1 VTKPIVVTPQTPP
14 EDLPQFL
21 TVEEW
26 RTFMRIGRSSAYD
39 LIRRGLVPAIR
50 WGRTVRIPR
59 EAVMRFVNR
68 EGRDKYNNAPEV
80 CTTPEASERSAV
92 ASGAKL
98 EANKSNGNTLTHT

>member
-1 VTKPIVVTPQTPP
+1 VPKPVIVTPQTPL

-39 LIRRGLVPAIR
+39 LIRQGLVPSIR

-59 EAVMRFVNR
+59 EAVMRSVDC
-68 EGRDKYNNAPEV
+68 EGRDGSKNAPDGQV
-80 CTTPEASERSAV
+80 
-92 ASGAKL
+92 
-98 EANKSNGNTLTHT
+98 

>member
-1 VTKPIVVTPQTPP
+1 VPKPIIVTPQTPI

-39 LIRRGLVPAIR
+39 LIRQGLVPAVR

-59 EAVMRFVNR
+59 EVVMRCIDR
-68 EGRDKYNNAPEV
+68 EGQPRKANAPERPG
-80 CTTPEASERSAV
+80 PEAS
-92 ASGAKL
+92 GQHTH
-98 EANKSNGNTLTHT
+98 NKQGM

>member
-1 VTKPIVVTPQTPP
+1 MQKPIMVTPRTPL

-39 LIRRGLVPAIR
+39 LIRQGIVPVIR

-59 EAVMRFVNR
+59 EAVQKCVNQDGKT
-68 EGRDKYNNAPEV
+68 EGSATPGDQPVVARD
-80 CTTPEASERSAV
+80 TSARRR
-92 ASGAKL
+92 ALNDGA
-98 EANKSNGNTLTHT
+98 EQ

>member
-1 VTKPIVVTPQTPP
+1 VPKPVMITPQTPL

-39 LIRRGLVPAIR
+39 LIRQGLVPAIR

-59 EAVMRFVNR
+59 EAVRKCVN
-68 EGRDKYNNAPEV
+68 
-80 CTTPEASERSAV
+80 EAGEL
-92 ASGAKL
+92 K
-98 EANKSNGNTLTHT
+98 NGNATPGD

>member
-1 VTKPIVVTPQTPP
+1 VPKPVIVTPQTPI

-59 EAVMRFVNR
+59 EAVLKCVTQ
-68 EGRDKYNNAPEV
+68 EGQAKDSNA
-80 CTTPEASERSAV
+80 TPGDQPRV
-92 ASGAKL
+92 AL
-98 EANKSNGNTLTHT
+98 GNCAQRVSS

>member
-1 VTKPIVVTPQTPP
+1 MPITPHTKI

-50 WGRTVRIPR
+50 WGRTVRIPV
-59 EAVMRFVNR
+59 EAVRKCVNQ
-68 EGRDKYNNAPEV
+68 EGQAKDGSA
-80 CTTPEASERSAV
+80 TPGDQPRV
-92 ASGAKL
+92 
-98 EANKSNGNTLTHT
+98 TLGK